1 MTKLYFGLT
10 DGSPPS
16 ISVTHKATRDRLR
29 ILDENRF
36 PILYKPYIL
45 EDLMIAALVAYLR
58 WLTQEGL
65 MESLK
70 ISRHLRSLL
79 MSVIWQ

>member
-1 MTKLYFGLT
+1 
-10 DGSPPS
+10 
-16 ISVTHKATRDRLR
+16 
-29 ILDENRF
+29 
-36 PILYKPYIL
+36 
-45 EDLMIAALVAYLR
+45 MIAALVAYLR

-79 MSVIWQ
+79 MSVIWR